1 MSRPDGGARPR
12 DAERYLA
19 ELEPVGWHFGLER
32 MRALCDQLGRPQDRY
47 RTLHVVGTNGKSSV
61 TMMTAALLADAG
73 LRSGACIS
81 PHVWRW
87 SERTRIDGR
96 EIDPAAFGAAIE
108 KVAGAVEL
116 VEAGLAE
123 RRGEEGPEHITQF
136 EAAIAAS
143 FVAFADAGL
152 DVAVVEAGLGGRLD
166 ATNVIASTATALTSV
181 GLDHVEWLGDTEAE
195 IAIEKLAVLRPGTTL
210 VVGGLS
216 PEVGELAR
224 ATAADRGAELLVA
237 APLPES
243 ELPPGIAPYQQ
254 RNAAVAVALAR
265 TIAASPSPD
274 RIAAALASAELPGR
288 AELVEGDPPMLADA
302 AHNEAGARALA
313 EALPELA
320 AGRPVFG
327 CLSVLADKDAAGI
340 ARALAPWLAGAVC
353 TAADPG
359 PAMGRPG
366 AKAFAASDLSAALA
380 AAGVSSEAVPDPDLA
395 IARTIE
401 LARRR
406 GGVALFAGSHYLLR
420 YLWNARHAQSYSR

>member
-1 MSRPDGGARPR
+1 MHWPDGEARPS
-12 DAERYLA
+12 DAERFLA
-19 ELEPVGWHFGLER
+19 DLEPVGWHFGLER
-32 MRALCDQLGRPQDRY
+32 MQALCDQLGRPQDRY

-61 TMMTAALLADAG
+61 TVMTAALLADAG

-87 SERTRIDGR
+87 SERTRIGGR
-96 EIDPAAFGAAIE
+96 EVEAAAFGAAVE
-108 KVAGAVEL
+108 KVAAAVER
-116 VEAGLAE
+116 VEAELAE
-123 RRGEEGPEHITQF
+123 RRGGESEHITQF

-152 DVAVVEAGLGGRLD
+152 DVAVIEAGLGGRLD

-181 GLDHVEWLGDTEAE
+181 GLDHVEWLGDTEVE
-195 IAIEKLAVLRPGTTL
+195 IAIEKLAVLRPGTKL
-210 VVGGLS
+210 I
-216 PEVGELAR
+216 VGELSAEIAELAR
-224 ATAADRGAELLVA
+224 GTAAERGAELLVA
-237 APLPES
+237 SPLPES
-243 ELPPGIAPYQQ
+243 KLPPGIAPYQQ
-254 RNAAVAVALAR
+254 RNAAVAVALAE
-265 TIAASPSPD
+265 TITADPAPD
-274 RIAAALASAELPGR
+274 RIAAALAGAELPGR

-320 AGRPVFG
+320 AGRPVIG

-340 ARALAPWLAGAVC
+340 ARALAPWLAEAVC

-366 AKAFAASDLSAALA
+366 AKAFAASELSAVLA
-380 AAGVSSEAVPDPDLA
+380 TAGVSSEALPDPDRA